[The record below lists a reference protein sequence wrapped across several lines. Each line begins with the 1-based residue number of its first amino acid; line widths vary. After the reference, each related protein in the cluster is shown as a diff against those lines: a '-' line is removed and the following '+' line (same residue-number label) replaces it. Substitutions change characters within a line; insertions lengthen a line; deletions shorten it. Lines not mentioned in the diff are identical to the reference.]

1 MGIGFSLASDFLRR
15 QTCVPDRSLCVVN
28 QKQFSP
34 TCITWITLNLF
45 LFYNRVPLVI
55 EVWHKDSMA
64 GNLLIGVSNM
74 LLASVL
80 SANKVQVLSQVR
92 VKFKLFDRK
101 SVCASSRHDT
111 LAQFSKHSSS
121 VFNEKKKR
129 KKERGG
135 SDLINFFL
143 TLTAI
148 AKFLHLSYLYFVW

>member
-1 MGIGFSLASDFLRR
+1 M
-15 QTCVPDRSLCVVN
+15 
-28 QKQFSP
+28 
-34 TCITWITLNLF
+34 
-45 LFYNRVPLVI
+45 I

-101 SVCASSRHDT
+101 SVCALSRHDT

-121 VFNEKKKR
+121 VFNEKKK
-129 KKERGG
+129 KKKKGG
-135 SDLINFFL
+135 QRSDTFFS
-143 TLTAI
+143 
-148 AKFLHLSYLYFVW
+148 HLDSHC

>member
-1 MGIGFSLASDFLRR
+1 M
-15 QTCVPDRSLCVVN
+15 
-28 QKQFSP
+28 
-34 TCITWITLNLF
+34 
-45 LFYNRVPLVI
+45 I
-55 EVWHKDSMA
+55 EVWHKDGMA

-92 VKFKLFDRK
+92 VKFKLYDRK

-121 VFNEKKKR
+121 VFNEKKKKKKR
-129 KKERGG
+129 KGG
-135 SDLINFFL
+135 QQSDTFFL

>member
-1 MGIGFSLASDFLRR
+1 
-15 QTCVPDRSLCVVN
+15 
-28 QKQFSP
+28 
-34 TCITWITLNLF
+34 
-45 LFYNRVPLVI
+45 
-55 EVWHKDSMA
+55 
-64 GNLLIGVSNM
+64 M

>member
-101 SVCASSRHDT
+101 SVCASSRHDI
-111 LAQFSKHSSS
+111 LAQFSKHTSS
-121 VFNEKKKR
+121 VFNEKKKKKR
-129 KKERGG
+129 KGRQR
-135 SDLINFFL
+135 SDTFFS
-143 TLTAI
+143 
-148 AKFLHLSYLYFVW
+148 HLDSHC

>member
-1 MGIGFSLASDFLRR
+1 M
-15 QTCVPDRSLCVVN
+15 
-28 QKQFSP
+28 
-34 TCITWITLNLF
+34 
-45 LFYNRVPLVI
+45 I

-121 VFNEKKKR
+121 VFNAKKKKR
-129 KKERGG
+129 KREG
-135 SDLINFFL
+135 SDLIHFFL

>member
-1 MGIGFSLASDFLRR
+1 M
-15 QTCVPDRSLCVVN
+15 
-28 QKQFSP
+28 
-34 TCITWITLNLF
+34 
-45 LFYNRVPLVI
+45 I

-101 SVCASSRHDT
+101 SVCASSRHDI

-121 VFNEKKKR
+121 VSMKKKR

-135 SDLINFFL
+135 SDLIHFFL

>member
-1 MGIGFSLASDFLRR
+1 M
-15 QTCVPDRSLCVVN
+15 
-28 QKQFSP
+28 
-34 TCITWITLNLF
+34 
-45 LFYNRVPLVI
+45 I

-121 VFNEKKKR
+121 VFNEKKKKE
-129 KKERGG
+129 KKKGGG
-135 SDLINFFL
+135 SDLIHFFL

>member
-1 MGIGFSLASDFLRR
+1 
-15 QTCVPDRSLCVVN
+15 
-28 QKQFSP
+28 
-34 TCITWITLNLF
+34 
-45 LFYNRVPLVI
+45 
-55 EVWHKDSMA
+55 
-64 GNLLIGVSNM
+64 M

-121 VFNEKKKR
+121 VFNEKKKK

-135 SDLINFFL
+135 QRSDTFFL

>member
-1 MGIGFSLASDFLRR
+1 M
-15 QTCVPDRSLCVVN
+15 
-28 QKQFSP
+28 
-34 TCITWITLNLF
+34 
-45 LFYNRVPLVI
+45 I

-101 SVCASSRHDT
+101 SVCASSRHDI

-121 VFNEKKKR
+121 VFNEKKKKKR
-129 KKERGG
+129 KGRQR
-135 SDLINFFL
+135 SDTFFS
-143 TLTAI
+143 
-148 AKFLHLSYLYFVW
+148 HLDSNC

>member
-1 MGIGFSLASDFLRR
+1 M
-15 QTCVPDRSLCVVN
+15 
-28 QKQFSP
+28 
-34 TCITWITLNLF
+34 
-45 LFYNRVPLVI
+45 I

-111 LAQFSKHSSS
+111 LAQFSKHNSS
-121 VFNEKKKR
+121 VFNEKKKKKR
-129 KKERGG
+129 KGG
-135 SDLINFFL
+135 QRSDTFFL

>member
-1 MGIGFSLASDFLRR
+1 M
-15 QTCVPDRSLCVVN
+15 
-28 QKQFSP
+28 
-34 TCITWITLNLF
+34 
-45 LFYNRVPLVI
+45 I

-111 LAQFSKHSSS
+111 VAQFSKHSSS
-121 VFNEKKKR
+121 VFNEKKKKKR
-129 KKERGG
+129 KGG
-135 SDLINFFL
+135 QRSDTFFL

>member
-1 MGIGFSLASDFLRR
+1 M
-15 QTCVPDRSLCVVN
+15 
-28 QKQFSP
+28 
-34 TCITWITLNLF
+34 
-45 LFYNRVPLVI
+45 I

-92 VKFKLFDRK
+92 VKFKLFDQK

-121 VFNEKKKR
+121 VFNEKKKKG

-135 SDLINFFL
+135 SDLIHFFL

>member
-1 MGIGFSLASDFLRR
+1 M
-15 QTCVPDRSLCVVN
+15 
-28 QKQFSP
+28 
-34 TCITWITLNLF
+34 
-45 LFYNRVPLVI
+45 I

-92 VKFKLFDRK
+92 VKCKLFDRK
-101 SVCASSRHDT
+101 SVCASSRRDT

-121 VFNEKKKR
+121 VFNEKKKE
-129 KKERGG
+129 KKKGGG
-135 SDLINFFL
+135 SDLIHFFL

-148 AKFLHLSYLYFVW
+148 AKFLHLSYLYFLW

>member
-1 MGIGFSLASDFLRR
+1 
-15 QTCVPDRSLCVVN
+15 
-28 QKQFSP
+28 
-34 TCITWITLNLF
+34 
-45 LFYNRVPLVI
+45 
-55 EVWHKDSMA
+55 
-64 GNLLIGVSNM
+64 M

-111 LAQFSKHSSS
+111 VAQFSS
-121 VFNEKKKR
+121 VFNEKKKKNE
-129 KKERGG
+129 KKKGGG
-135 SDLINFFL
+135 SDLIHFFL

>member
-1 MGIGFSLASDFLRR
+1 M
-15 QTCVPDRSLCVVN
+15 
-28 QKQFSP
+28 
-34 TCITWITLNLF
+34 
-45 LFYNRVPLVI
+45 I

-121 VFNEKKKR
+121 VFNEKKKKKR
-129 KKERGG
+129 KGG
-135 SDLINFFL
+135 SDLIHFFL

>member
-1 MGIGFSLASDFLRR
+1 M
-15 QTCVPDRSLCVVN
+15 
-28 QKQFSP
+28 
-34 TCITWITLNLF
+34 
-45 LFYNRVPLVI
+45 I

-121 VFNEKKKR
+121 VFNEKKK
-129 KKERGG
+129 KKEKKKGGG
-135 SDLINFFL
+135 SDLIHFFL

-148 AKFLHLSYLYFVW
+148 AKFLHLSYLYFLW